1 MLEDILRDPLVTAY
15 IPGISIATLR
25 GGEIDAAWA
34 IGRRSLDGSAQVDAQ
49 TVFEAASLTKPVV
62 AFVALQLAD
71 EGHLDLNAPLQELCG
86 EYVKDD
92 TRSAAITALHVLTHT
107 SGLPNIVTEKTPLKI
122 YFTPGERFN
131 YGSSAFAWLQR
142 AIEHVTGQPLEE
154 VVQAR
159 VLMPLGMAD
168 SSLQWQPRF
177 EANHAVG
184 HDMLGQPM
192 PKRRLTS
199 AAASWSLQ
207 TTASDYARFV
217 QAVLRGWGLSAAMHA
232 RWLRP
237 AIVAREGVDDV
248 LNADAK
254 EFDGIAWGL
263 GWGLE
268 TAAQSF
274 FHWGNSPGFRA
285 YVVGNMRTKDAVV
298 WFTNSARGLRLAWR
312 ILPAVFPASPVAFRS
327 MDWLQV
333 GATLEED

>member
-1 MLEDILRDPLVTAY
+1 MLDNILRDPLVASH

-25 GGEIDAAWA
+25 AGEIGEVLSV
-34 IGRRSLDGSAQVDAQ
+34 GRRSTGDSLPVDVH

-62 AFVALQLAD
+62 AFVALQLAE
-71 EGHLDLNAPLQELCG
+71 EGHLDLHAPLQGLCG
-86 EYVKDD
+86 EYVQDD

-107 SGLPNIVTEKTPLKI
+107 SGLPNIVTGKTPLKI

-154 VVQAR
+154 VVRAR
-159 VLMPLGMAD
+159 VLAPLGMAD
-168 SSLQWQPRF
+168 SSLQWQARF
-177 EANHAVG
+177 DANHAIG

-192 PKRRLTS
+192 PKRRLTT

-207 TTASDYARFV
+207 TTATDYARFV

-232 RWLRP
+232 RWLTP
-237 AIVAREGVDDV
+237 CVVAREGVDDV

-254 EFDGIAWGL
+254 AFDGIAWGL
-263 GWGLE
+263 GWGLD
-268 TAAQSF
+268 TGAQSF

-298 WFTNSARGLRLAWR
+298 WFANSARGLRLARR
-312 ILPAVFPASPVAFRS
+312 ILPAVFPAAPVAFRS
-327 MDWLQV
+327 MDWLQI
-333 GATLEED
+333 GATLDED